1 MAHRVMKNDIPKQI
15 GLFVLQY
22 ARLRMLQF
30 YYDCLDRYLDR
41 SDFKMA
47 QMDTDSLDF
56 AVSKYNSDQQDD
68 LTSHTLIPMAKEGL
82 LEAISM
88 TIVRMIGSLM
98 LQNTTSLDSAVP
110 HITSTIK
117 KLLH

>member
-1 MAHRVMKNDIPKQI
+1 M
-15 GLFVLQY
+15 LQY

-30 YYDCLDRYLDR
+30 YYDCSDRYLDR

-82 LEAISM
+82 LEEFKSHLYDHCQDDWEPDVAEHYFPRQSCAAHYQYNQK
-88 TIVRMIGSLM
+88 TPALKTLNLRKVVQES
-98 LQNTTSLDSAVP
+98 
-110 HITSTIK
+110 
-117 KLLH
+117 